1 MLVISH
7 AARLLLGGTLGFVFA
22 AICAMASDKDPQGH
36 CECRGA
42 TAEDQ
47 IVSDQARLTS
57 LPPRMAP
64 PSLRMSDNEK
74 PQPVRP
80 GL

>member
-7 AARLLLGGTLGFVFA
+7 AACFLLGGSIGFVLA
-22 AICAMASDKDPQGH
+22 AICAMGSDKYPEGR
-36 CECRGA
+36 CEFRGA

-47 IVSDQARLTS
+47 IVRNRARLTS
-57 LPPRMAP
+57 LPPRIA
-64 PSLRMSDNEK
+64 PSLSSGANEK
-74 PQPVRP
+74 PQPARP